1 MSAMGY
7 LYLAMAV
14 VSFGCLGV
22 LHKVADHQSCRPQAI
37 NAVLF
42 LAAGLALATV
52 TTFKLGAAAWASVP
66 LPAWTV
72 AAACGLC
79 ASVAILHFQ
88 HGVRYGRI
96 STSWLIV
103 NLSTIVPT
111 ILSVLIY
118 TETVSPRRAVSLLL
132 ALVALILL
140 WIDRRKEEAAVGGR
154 A

>member
-1 MSAMGY
+1 MGH
-7 LYLAMAV
+7 LYLILAV
-14 VSFGCLGV
+14 VSLGCLGV
-22 LHKVADHQSCRPQAI
+22 LHKVADHRRCRPQSI

-42 LAAGLALATV
+42 LAAGFALTIV
-52 TTFKLGAAAWASVP
+52 TTFRFGAAAWTQVP
-66 LPAWTV
+66 LPAWWV
-72 AAACGLC
+72 ATACGLC

-111 ILSVLIY
+111 ILSILIY
-118 TETVSPRRAVSLLL
+118 RESVSPRRAISLLL
-132 ALVALILL
+132 ALVALVLL
-140 WIDRRKEEAAVGGR
+140 WIDRRKEEASAGES